1 MRFAVGLFSFIVF
14 ISACGSNA
22 FAQKSDTDN
31 QLKEANKLFEE
42 GKYSEAYPL
51 YTQLLSL
58 RRGDPDI
65 TFKYGATSLYGS
77 ENKAEAISY
86 LKKASLQPGIDIRCF
101 YFLGKAYHLNY
112 QFGPAVQSYTTFSEK
127 ADSKLKERYDVALSL
142 QQCENGK
149 ELLSQIKE
157 VIVLNR
163 TDVDESDFFR
173 YYELENLSG
182 KILLA
187 PEEFQSA
194 EDKKRGHRPVIYTT
208 PLSNI
213 VYFSSYGK
221 KGDQGLDIYYATRKG
236 DGSWSEAILLP
247 PPINTKYNED
257 YPFMSANG
265 KVLYFCS
272 EGHNSMGGYDIFRSS
287 LDPMSGMYTTPENL
301 DFAIN
306 TPDNDILYIADS
318 LNQNAFFASA
328 RASKQD
334 RMSVYEV
341 KVDLIP
347 SSIILIKGQF
357 ISEIDPG
364 LKEARITIED
374 AQSKRQIGVFNTDK
388 NAMYLV
394 DFSYGGAYNFYVE
407 AGNSD
412 IIHSGKVE
420 IPRLESMSAFRQEL
434 IMVDDNGVER
444 LMIKNYFEEEL
455 EGNLQDLLAEALKRR
470 ADLQVTPKDQ
480 VAEMELQEDEAEE
493 NKEFKELY
501 KTTGFSFVHSNEGV
515 VDWAESTI
523 EELRVINTEYKAL
536 ANKALSE
543 VTQAQEQA
551 DALIA
556 QAQENYELFE
566 NSSDQ
571 LVKQNALRASIT
583 QRNDAKV
590 SLLNASA
597 AMMIYDRL
605 SEASKERE
613 ENILQLQAEETKLKQ
628 ALENN
633 NENETSDIMSSLF
646 AKEQT
651 LKDDR
656 AGGQKVL
663 DYLGDV
669 KEMEEM
675 KSLQAYDEAEA
686 LRAEKNEELQNLKR
700 LQSQLEKANAAD
712 KESIQ
717 NEIAETQASL
727 EQIAS
732 ELPEKWA
739 NYKELDWNDKVAE
752 KSLLFA
758 NNWEYDT
765 NDEQYGV
772 ISNQEF
778 GLSLTTAKEEITAM
792 ENLENDALL
801 ALGMTYESLM
811 KAPDEMAQGEIT
823 QEEIVQGEI
832 TQEEIIDGGS
842 DIAAA
847 QTDTKILIANEVIEN
862 YDQKVEAIRNNENR
876 TDQLEAGI
884 MLNAELVAAL
894 NQSIAANESSFSTE
908 ELEALKAEAEM
919 ETVILIEE
927 YKQSIENQQE
937 ASYSIT
943 DIIPDYEEQIQVI
956 QEYGGSDLEKK
967 NQLLDFYNI
976 TIKRLDLILDS
987 LSQLPVPEGDPFIF
1001 RQQIEYQNSV
1011 RILSTELKV
1020 KRYEVRENVELLS
1033 RVAAQ
1038 PTADEMIDLL
1048 DPDYD
1053 RKYDN
1058 IMNSAEDSSVKEAQ
1072 KIQLNESLIAKI
1084 NSEIASLGRKMGQ
1097 ASVSEIP
1104 LINAKVDMLE
1114 GIISEKE
1121 QEIND
1126 AVLEMAKGNV
1136 SPDALISSNAE
1147 EEYELDET
1155 DRQAM
1160 TAAVYPNFA
1169 QEITAIEISD
1179 MAPADKVSYT
1189 YDVYEKLALSVDA
1202 KVFEVEENNAP
1213 DKTKWLALQRDIN
1226 DELLAMS
1233 GYLNE
1238 LGATGEE
1245 VVEENAAVQSDA
1257 EKMIKMADSWSSEL
1271 SFQATTAAIN
1281 SFTTTGKISDQP
1293 GFASESLKA
1302 ESMTY
1307 YGAITDFNAMMDEY
1321 NTLDKSLA
1329 FTSVKE
1335 AKKIEK
1341 QLDQLSKELNEKGE
1355 SLLIGWIPLLQIESE
1370 TNGFDNSYLKLSK
1383 NAYAAAEYVKGEEK
1397 NRLLQESY
1405 LLGLMAMQEG
1415 QQNSIENNTNTPI
1428 ALSRFSEEGIDFQS
1442 LTVAEKRLLLEQNIN
1457 GLKEDIVSVNEWIE
1471 NANTTGASEEEIQ
1484 QFQIISKTYQEALVW
1499 NQSKLKELSS
1509 LEQDVIEIGTNQAAM
1524 IKAPTSPNALDQAL
1538 NQIGLSDDQSAI
1550 IRDDPELQTYFA
1562 MQYVEDELNLKIN
1575 GDKMMRASYI
1585 ESGNEALEN
1594 AMNSTKSDATPEN
1607 AIASHQEIEK
1617 YYQDAITWYQKA
1629 DSLDLMIKVLSDKKK
1644 DLNNNRT
1651 AYYEELEAINK
1662 ESILAIQNGEVP
1674 EVLASNVTL
1683 EIEEVAVEEVLS
1695 EELIDEVVN
1704 AEGGELIA
1712 EEIVEVAT
1720 PVVEETSIAENI
1732 NIDQNSGDDESKGFM
1747 LEQGR
1752 VFYSAEDP
1760 IPVDPPLPQGL
1771 ILKVQIGAFRN
1782 PLPPEHFVGLS
1793 PMTAEKLSNGITRY
1807 TVGIFR
1813 EMDAARKA
1821 RAQVQGIGY
1830 TDAFIIAYLNGER
1843 ISLNKALELLGEEVP
1858 NALAAQNPLRA
1869 NNAGNGDMETAGNA
1883 PATSVN
1889 TGLAENTG
1897 SGAEVGAVDVSS
1909 VPDLFFTVQV
1919 GVFSKKVAPSE
1930 LPGIRPLNVELTGSG
1945 YYRYTSGRFATIA
1958 EAGNHKNL
1966 VVSRGISDAFVT
1978 AYYQG
1983 NRISLDKASAL
1994 LEEDPSIKIDASEEI
2009 AVEEVVIE
2017 EEPAETIESEVIV
2030 ETEVL
2035 PVNPPVS
2042 NLPDPSEL
2050 TFVVFI
2056 GSYVN
2061 SIPNDVATA
2070 LLENSDV
2077 GIKRAV
2083 NGGKMIYSTKELDSY
2098 SEASIV
2104 LQNFKKAGVEQAKML
2119 YVLDGNEISEKRA
2132 LEILAQ

>member
-1 MRFAVGLFSFIVF
+1 VRFAVGLFSFIVF
-14 ISACGSNA
+14 ISACGVDA

-31 QLKEANKLFEE
+31 QLKEANKLFED

-65 TFKYGATSLYGS
+65 TYKYGATSLYGS

-112 QFGPAVQSYTTFSEK
+112 QFGLAVQSYTTFSEK
-127 ADSKLKERYDVALSL
+127 ADAKLKERYDVALSL
-142 QQCENGK
+142 KQCENGK
-149 ELLSQIKE
+149 ALLSQIKE
-157 VIVLNR
+157 VIVLDR
-163 TDVDESDFFR
+163 KDVDESEFFR

-187 PEEFQSA
+187 PEEFEST

-247 PPINTKYNED
+247 MPINTKYNEN

-287 LDPMSGMYTTPENL
+287 IDPMTGMYSTPENL

-306 TPDNDILYIADS
+306 TPDDDILYITDS

-357 ISEIDPG
+357 ISEIDPT
-364 LKEARITIED
+364 LKQARITIED

-388 NAMYLV
+388 DATYLV

-407 AGNSD
+407 AGNSG
-412 IIHSGKVE
+412 IIHSGRVE
-420 IPRLESMSAFRQEL
+420 VPRLESMSAFKQEL

-470 ADLQVTPKDQ
+470 ADLQITPEDQ
-480 VAEMELQEDEAEE
+480 LAELEFKENEAED
-493 NKEFKELY
+493 NKEFNELY
-501 KTTGFSFVHSNEGV
+501 KTVGFSFVHSNEGV
-515 VDWAESTI
+515 VDWTENKIAE
-523 EELRVINTEYKAL
+523 LKDINTEYNAL

-543 VTQAQEQA
+543 VIQAQEKA
-551 DALIA
+551 NALIA
-556 QAQENYELFE
+556 QSQENYELFE

-571 LVKQNALRASIT
+571 LVKQNALRTSIT

-590 SLLNASA
+590 NLLNASA

-613 ENILQLQAEETKLKQ
+613 ENISQLQKEEVNLKQ
-628 ALENN
+628 ALNN
-633 NENETSDIMSSLF
+633 DDEIAAAEIMSSLF
-646 AKEQT
+646 EKEQS

-656 AGGQKVL
+656 AGDQKVL

-669 KEMEEM
+669 KEIEEM
-675 KSLQAYDEAEA
+675 KSLQAYDEAESM
-686 LRAEKNEELQNLKR
+686 RAEKNDELQNLKR
-700 LQSQLEKANAAD
+700 LQSQLSKANASD

-717 NEIAETQASL
+717 KEISKTEANLA
-727 EQIAS
+727 QIAS
-732 ELPEKWA
+732 DLPEKWV

-752 KSLLFA
+752 KSLVFA
-758 NNWEYDT
+758 NKWDYTVD
-765 NDEQYGV
+765 DEQNRS
-772 ISNQEF
+772 ISNEEF
-778 GLSLTTAKEEITAM
+778 GLSLATAKEEITAM
-792 ENLENDALL
+792 EDLENDALL

-811 KAPDEMAQGEIT
+811 DAPVEMVSET
-823 QEEIVQGEI
+823 NQEELE
-832 TQEEIIDGGS
+832 TQEEIINVDS
-842 DIAAA
+842 EVAEE
-847 QTDTKILIANEVIEN
+847 TDTKALIANEIIDD

-884 MLNAELVAAL
+884 VLNAELVTAL
-894 NQSIAANESSFSTE
+894 NQSIESNESSFSIE

-919 ETVILIEE
+919 ETVMLIEE
-927 YKQSIENQQE
+927 YRQSIENQQE

-943 DIIPDYEEQIQVI
+943 DIIPNYEEQIQDI
-956 QEYGGSDLEKK
+956 EEYGGSDLEKK

-976 TIKRLDLILDS
+976 TISRLDLILDS

-1033 RVAAQ
+1033 RVAEQ
-1038 PTADEMIDLL
+1038 PTADEMVDLL
-1048 DPDYD
+1048 DPDYS

-1058 IMNSAEDSSVKEAQ
+1058 ILNSAEESSVKEAQ
-1072 KIQLNESLIAKI
+1072 KIQLNESLIAKL

-1097 ASVSEIP
+1097 ASGSEIP

-1114 GIISEKE
+1114 AIILEKE
-1121 QEIND
+1121 EEINN

-1147 EEYELDET
+1147 EEYELNET

-1179 MAPADKVSYT
+1179 MESADKVRYT
-1189 YDVYEKLALSVDA
+1189 YDIYEKLALSVDA
-1202 KVFEVEENNAP
+1202 MVFEVEENNAP

-1226 DELLAMS
+1226 EELLAMS

-1238 LGATGEE
+1238 LEATDEE
-1245 VVEENAAVQSDA
+1245 AVEAKEVVQSDE
-1257 EKMIKMADSWSSEL
+1257 EKMIKMADSWSSAL
-1271 SFQATTAAIN
+1271 TYQATTAAIN
-1281 SFTTTGKISDQP
+1281 SFTNTGKISEQP
-1293 GFASESLKA
+1293 GFRSESLKA

-1307 YGAITDFNAMMDEY
+1307 YGAITDYNAMMDEY
-1321 NTLDKSLA
+1321 NNLNKSLA
-1329 FTSVKE
+1329 FTTVKE
-1335 AKKIEK
+1335 GKKIEK
-1341 QLDQLSKELNEKGE
+1341 QLNQISKELNEKGE
-1355 SLLIGWIPLLQIESE
+1355 IILIDWIPLLHIESE
-1370 TNGFDNSYLKLSK
+1370 TNGFDNGYLKLSK
-1383 NAYAAAEYVKGEEK
+1383 NAYAAAEYAKGEEK

-1405 LLGLMAMQEG
+1405 LLSLMALQDG
-1415 QQNSIENNTNTPI
+1415 QQISMTNNDTAPI
-1428 ALSRFSEEGIDFQS
+1428 AMSRFSEDGIDFQT
-1442 LTVAEKRLLLEQNIN
+1442 LTVAEKRLVLEQNID
-1457 GLKEDIVSVNEWIE
+1457 GLKEDIVKVNAWIE
-1471 NANTTGASEEEIQ
+1471 DGNASGSMSDEEIQ
-1484 QFQIISKTYQEALVW
+1484 QYQIISKTYQEALVW
-1499 NQSKLKELSS
+1499 NQSKLEGLNS
-1509 LEQDVIEIGTNQAAM
+1509 LEQDVNVIGTNQAAM
-1524 IKAPTSPNALDQAL
+1524 IKAPTAPNALDQAL

-1550 IRDDPELQTYFA
+1550 IRKDPELQTYFA
-1562 MQYVEDELNLKIN
+1562 MQYVEDELNSKIN
-1575 GDKMMRASYI
+1575 GNKMMRSSFI
-1585 ESGNEALEN
+1585 ENGNVALES
-1594 AMNSTKSDATPEN
+1594 AMNATKSDATPEN
-1607 AIASHQEIEK
+1607 AIASHQQIEK
-1617 YYQDAITWYQKA
+1617 YYQEAITWYEKA
-1629 DSLDLMIKVLSDKKK
+1629 DSLDLMIKVLNDKKE
-1644 DLNNNRT
+1644 DLDANRT
-1651 AYYEELEAINK
+1651 AYYDELEAINK
-1662 ESILAIQNGEVP
+1662 QSILAIQNGEVP
-1674 EVLASNVTL
+1674 QVVSTNIVP
-1683 EIEEVAVEEVLS
+1683 EIENEVVL
-1695 EELIDEVVN
+1695 EELTEEAVDELII
-1704 AEGGELIA
+1704 EEDDELIA
-1712 EEIVEVAT
+1712 EEIVAVT
-1720 PVVEETSIAENI
+1720 PPVLEETDIVDSAGINQYSGEN
-1732 NIDQNSGDDESKGFM
+1732 ESKGFM

-1752 VFYSAEDP
+1752 VFYSADDP
-1760 IPVDPPLPQGL
+1760 IPVDPPLPEGL
-1771 ILKVQIGAFRN
+1771 IFKVQIGAFRN

-1793 PMTAEKLSNGITRY
+1793 PMTAERLPNGITRY

-1821 RAQVQGIGY
+1821 RTQIQGIGY

-1843 ISLNKALELLGEEVP
+1843 IPLNRALELLGEEVP
-1858 NALAAQNPLRA
+1858 IAFVAQNPL
-1869 NNAGNGDMETAGNA
+1869 NLNNGDT
-1883 PATSVN
+1883 TDRKDS
-1889 TGLAENTG
+1889 ENTSTN
-1897 SGAEVGAVDVSS
+1897 SGNSGLTANTNSEVEVGAVDVSS
-1909 VPDLFFTVQV
+1909 IADLFFTVQV
-1919 GVFSKKVAPSE
+1919 GVFSKKVSVDE
-1930 LPGIRPLNVELTGSG
+1930 LSGIRPLNIELTGSG
-1945 YYRYTSGRFATIA
+1945 YYRYTSGRFASIA
-1958 EAGNHKNL
+1958 EASKHKN
-1966 VVSRGISDAFVT
+1966 VVISKGVGDAFVT
-1978 AYYQG
+1978 AYYKG
-1983 NRISLDKASAL
+1983 NRISLNKASAL
-1994 LEEDPSIKIDASEEI
+1994 LEEDQSISIGVSEEI
-2009 AVEEVVIE
+2009 VLDTDPEEAVIEETVTEPEESSTIVEEVV
-2017 EEPAETIESEVIV
+2017 V
-2030 ETEVL
+2030 
-2035 PVNPPVS
+2035 PVKPPVS

-2061 SIPNDVATA
+2061 SIPNEVATA

-2083 NGGKMIYSTKELDSY
+2083 NAGKMIYSTKELDSY

-2104 LQNFKKAGVEQAKML
+2104 LQKFKTAGVEQAKML
-2119 YVLDGNEISEKRA
+2119 YVLNGNEISEKKA